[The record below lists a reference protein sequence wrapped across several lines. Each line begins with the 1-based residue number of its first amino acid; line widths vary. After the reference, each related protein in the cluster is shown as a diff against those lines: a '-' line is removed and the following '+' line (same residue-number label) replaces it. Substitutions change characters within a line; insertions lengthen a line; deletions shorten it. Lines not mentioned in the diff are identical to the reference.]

1 MDFTG
6 DEDALAAL
14 RDFTLPRLQARLKLS
29 STITMRTVALRQI
42 LSLLFLV
49 LLLNG
54 DEFVAMSQVCAEAL
68 AQDRR
73 C

>member
-54 DEFVAMSQVCAEAL
+54 DEFVAVSQVCAEAL